1 MLPEREILEIVYIY
15 KLLAI
20 CNFQVLNEVH
30 YLVKNG
36 NVKNDVQGSLGLVSL
51 RIHSSA
57 QSHGHSELDKIRLA
71 SNYKKL
77 ISSS

>member
-30 YLVKNG
+30 YLMKNG
-36 NVKNDVQGSLGLVSL
+36 NVKNDV
-51 RIHSSA
+51 
-57 QSHGHSELDKIRLA
+57 
-71 SNYKKL
+71 
-77 ISSS
+77 